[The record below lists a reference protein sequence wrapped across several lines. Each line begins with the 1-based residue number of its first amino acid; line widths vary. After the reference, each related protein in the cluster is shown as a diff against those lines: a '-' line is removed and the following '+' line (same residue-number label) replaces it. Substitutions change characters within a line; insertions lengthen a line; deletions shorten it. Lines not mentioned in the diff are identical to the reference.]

1 MKNRL
6 CLNKEI
12 YCIDNIKQAIVDYQ
26 KIASID
32 VCEDEKHFYCDFKE
46 TLYDVDLTI
55 NEFEN
60 YVIGSMFK

>member
-12 YCIDNIKQAIVDYQ
+12 YCIDNIKQAVVDYQ

-32 VCEDEKHFYCDFKE
+32 VCEHEKHFY
-46 TLYDVDLTI
+46 
-55 NEFEN
+55 
-60 YVIGSMFK
+60 